1 MTIESSITLKYMRNK
16 ISTSYVRTLRNN
28 AFIDKCFIIVIKNV
42 KKETCWSGDWPVSAD
57 ITETG

>member
-1 MTIESSITLKYMRNK
+1 MTIESSISLKYMHNK

-42 KKETCWSGDWPVSAD
+42 KKKRVGQ
-57 ITETG
+57 ETGLYRLI